1 MKLLQEMKEEKKA
14 LQLKKNKVTF
24 WLSFLISNLTIK
36 RHITKKLE
44 MYNEI
49 TTKFKQNWPQIKT

>member
-1 MKLLQEMKEEKKA
+1 MKQEKKA
-14 LQLKKNKVTF
+14 QQLKKNKVTF

-44 MYNEI
+44 MYNQI
-49 TTKFKQNWPQIKT
+49 IKQFKQNWPVIKT